1 MNQNFRK
8 TALMVGAFSLLGL
21 CYSPK
26 AYAAEA
32 PQDVQQATKKITGT
46 VVDAEGPVIGASVIE
61 KGTSNGVVTDFDGNF
76 TLNVKPGA
84 TIVIS
89 YIGYKTQEIAV
100 GNRSSFSVN
109 LKEDDSVLEEVVV
122 IGYGVQK
129 KKLVTGATVQVKGDD
144 IAKLNTTNALAAM
157 QSQSPGVQIVQSSGQ
172 AGSGYKVNIRGI
184 GTIGDSSPLY
194 VIDGVAG
201 GDINSLNPS
210 DIESIDVLKDAASAA
225 IYGARAA
232 NGVILV
238 TTKQGKSGKVEIS
251 YDGYLGWQY
260 LAKKPDVLNAKEFMY
275 AQDLIAFNDGQDLK
289 NWQAM
294 LPADIYN
301 SIQNGT
307 WEGTNWIDES
317 YHKGATVQNHAIGIN
332 GGNDVSAFSGGVA
345 YTNQKGIFGG
355 KNQSD
360 YQRYNVRLNSD
371 HAILKVKDFDAIKIG
386 ENITFSHTTNQGVD
400 TGNMYW
406 NNMHDLLV
414 GNPLI
419 PAYDANGNYMTNA
432 EQLAAGYNLGTY
444 PSNPLANADTKGLG
458 LHASKGWNLNMSAY
472 LQIQPIKDL
481 VFKSQFAY
489 RYWSSSYRAMTR
501 IHANGTDVATQDG
514 ASQSLNIGSQISWEN
529 TLSYTKTLGVH
540 NFNVVIGNTIQKNT
554 YGETLNGEGKNN
566 LFEDDWDRAWVGNTQ
581 PTKLVDVYNVE
592 NWVKSQYQGDWSL
605 ASFFGRASYNYNEKY
620 MAQFTL
626 RADGSSNFAPGHRWG
641 YFPSASV
648 GWVITNEK
656 FMEKTASWLDFLK
669 LRASWGQN
677 GNQSISNFQYLMTFG
692 FSAASGYFYGVG
704 NHEAPTTG
712 GYADVLQNPDVTWET
727 SEQIDLGIDARFLG
741 GRLGLAFDW
750 YNKKTKDWLLRAPIL
765 SVYGLNAPYI
775 NGGDVEN
782 KGFEVGLNWNDHI
795 GKDFTYGINFNLA
808 YNKNKVTKINNGE
821 GIIHGP
827 GSVLIQGSDEI
838 FQAKVGEPIGYFY
851 GMKTAGVFQNQ
862 AQVDAWKAQYTDNI
876 HGGNPQPGDIIF
888 VDTNG
893 DNIIDLEDRCNIG
906 DPHPDFTAGM
916 NINLGYKG
924 FDFSATATGAFGQ
937 QILRSTNND
946 SNMADNLSQ
955 KLVYGSWRGE
965 GTSNFLP
972 KLNNLKNI
980 NFMTMSEIWLEDADY
995 VKIQNITLGYDF
1007 TRIWKSTPF
1016 SQLRLYVA
1024 ANNLFTFTKYSGM
1037 DPELGSDGG
1046 NSSYSWAAGIDNG
1059 FYPTPRT
1066 YMVGVNIKFKDKSEK
1081 KPAAAP
1087 AAPAPNTA
1095 EIDRL
1100 NDEINRLMAENE
1112 QLRNQK
1118 PEKEVVVKKD
1128 IVTFPYLVNFT
1139 VNTTDVVNREKVN
1152 LETIANMI
1160 KSTPDKKYSV
1170 VGYAD
1175 MQTGT
1180 AEGNAQLAQGRAQ
1193 SVYDILVNQYGV
1205 SPSQLVKDSKGGV
1218 DYMYFNDEQ
1227 LSRSVII
1234 SEVK

>member
-289 NWQAM
+289 NWAKM

-307 WEGTNWIDES
+307 WNGTNWLDES

-332 GGNDVSAFSGGVA
+332 GGNDISAFSGGVS

-432 EQLAAGYNLGTY
+432 EQQAAGFNLGSN
-444 PSNPLANADTKGLG
+444 PPNPLANADTKGLG
-458 LHASKGWNLNMSAY
+458 LHTSKSWNLNMSAY
-472 LQIQPIKDL
+472 VQIQPIKDL
-481 VFKSQFAY
+481 IFKSQFAY
-489 RYWSSSYRAMTR
+489 RYGSSSYRSMTR
-501 IHANGTDVATQDG
+501 IHSNGTDVATQDG
-514 ASQSLNIGSQISWEN
+514 ASQSMSQWSQISLEN
-529 TLSYTKTLGVH
+529 TLSYTRQLGLH
-540 NFNVVIGNTIQKNT
+540 NVNLVIGNSIQKNT
-554 YGETLNGEGKNN
+554 YGESLNASGKNN
-566 LFEDDWDRAWVGNTQ
+566 LFESDWNRAWVGNTQ
-581 PTKLVDVYNVE
+581 NTQLADISIGGGP
-592 NWVKSQYQGDWSL
+592 SGDWSL

-626 RADGSSNFAPGHRWG
+626 RADGSSNFARGKRWG

-704 NHEAPTTG
+704 NHDAPTTG
-712 GYADVLQNPDVTWET
+712 GYANVLQNPDVTWET
-727 SEQIDLGIDARFLG
+727 SEQLDLGIDARFLG

-750 YNKKTKDWLLRAPIL
+750 YNKKTKDWLLAAPIL
-765 SVYGLNAPYI
+765 SVYGLNAPQV

-782 KGFEVGLNWNDHI
+782 KGFEIGLNWNDHI

-808 YNKNKVTKINNGE
+808 YNKNEVTKINNGE

-827 GSVLIQGSDEI
+827 SNVLIQGSDEV

-851 GMKTAGVFQNQ
+851 GMKTDGIFQNQ
-862 AQVDAWKAQYTDNI
+862 AQIDAWKAKYTDNI
-876 HGGNPQPGDIIF
+876 HGGNPQPGDIIY

-893 DNIIDLEDRCNIG
+893 DNIIDLTDRCNIG
-906 DPHPDFTAGM
+906 DPHPDFTAGL
-916 NINLGYKG
+916 NLNLGYKG

-946 SNMADNLSQ
+946 SNMSDNLSQ

-995 VKIQNITLGYDF
+995 VKIQNVTLGYDF

-1046 NSSYSWAAGIDNG
+1046 SDYGWAAGIDNG

-1160 KSTPDKKYSV
+1160 KSTPDKKYNV

-1180 AEGNAQLAQGRAQ
+1180 ADGNAQLAQGRAQ